1 MLRVRCTPMLS
12 VVATVR
18 FLFGAPR
25 CGGRVRVRT
34 GARRVQRTHALQFIV
49 RSAQQLRRS
58 LRVRVVCEHF

>member
-1 MLRVRCTPMLS
+1 MPS

-25 CGGRVRVRT
+25 CGGRVRIHTR
-34 GARRVQRTHALQFIV
+34 ARRVQRTHALQFVV

-58 LRVRVVCEHF
+58 LRVRVVREDF